1 MTATDKRRRAEGFG
15 RLGEAIAVWL
25 LRLKGYRIVERRART
40 PAGEIDIVASRGH
53 VLAAVEVKA
62 RRMPDEEIVTARQR
76 QRIVR
81 ALESYVAYR
90 PQFQG
95 FTWRID
101 LVVVRPWRLPRHEAD
116 AWRDDR

>member
-1 MTATDKRRRAEGFG
+1 MTGTDKRRRAEGFG
-15 RLGEAIAVWL
+15 RLGETIAVWL

-40 PAGEIDIVASRGH
+40 PAGEIDIMASRGD
-53 VLAAVEVKA
+53 VLVAVEVKA
-62 RRMPDEEIVTARQR
+62 RRTPGEEIVTARQQ
-76 QRIVR
+76 QRIIR

-101 LVVVRPWRLPRHEAD
+101 LIVVRPWRLPRHEAD